1 MNETGCSTMA
11 AVRIA
16 AWRELR
22 DLWLRGRGLP
32 LLIAYAV
39 LLSVTSYVAA
49 TNRELN
55 FLEQRE
61 ALNQT
66 LQIAVAI
73 AALLVL
79 VAAADAISG
88 ERDRGTLEPL
98 MVVPIDR
105 RALVAGKAIAVLSI
119 WCAAYLCVVPYVVYL
134 SRGTRVTAAALVGGF
149 VVGTALSVFA
159 AAAGLILSVVAA
171 TSRTSIPLS
180 LFLLVALFAPT
191 QLPTSARQAWF
202 GTLLLHANPFTSGL
216 RYLGKLVVDAH
227 GYTDDIGWLVGPLIA
242 AVVVVAIAA
251 VIGSR
256 IFLDGGL
263 RS

>member
-1 MNETGCSTMA
+1 MSDSRCSTTA
-11 AVRIA
+11 AIRIA
-16 AWRELR
+16 ARRELR

-32 LLIAYAV
+32 LLIAYAL
-39 LLSVTSYVAA
+39 LLSITSYVTA

-79 VAAADAISG
+79 VAAADAVSG

-98 MVVPIDR
+98 MVTPVR
-105 RALVAGKAIAVLSI
+105 REALLAGKAIAVLSL
-119 WCAAYLCVVPYVVYL
+119 WFAAYVTAVPYIAYL
-134 SRGTRVTAAALVGGF
+134 ARGTRVSAAALVGGL
-149 VVGTALSVFA
+149 VVGTALAVFA
-159 AAAGLILSVVAA
+159 AAAGLVLSVVAP
-171 TSRTSIPLS
+171 TSRASIAIGM
-180 LFLLVALFAPT
+180 FVLVALFAPT
-191 QLPTSARQAWF
+191 QLPTSARQAWL

-216 RYLGKLVVDAH
+216 RYLGKLVVDAN
-227 GYTDDIGWLVGPLIA
+227 GYADDIGWLVGPLVA
-242 AVVVVAIAA
+242 AGIGALVAA
-251 VIGSR
+251 VIATR
-256 IFLDGGL
+256 ITLAGGL